1 MNTLISEFE
10 WAFHDYETLLRSG
23 AFYTL
28 SNPFDNPQAK
38 LMKSQLTLQP
48 GNVTKQGHSI
58 ENCVDGLDFLRV
70 RLSSLF
76 W

>member
-23 AFYTL
+23 VFYTL

-48 GNVTKQGHSI
+48 GNITKY
-58 ENCVDGLDFLRV
+58 GL
-70 RLSSLF
+70 SLDN
-76 W
+76 